1 MTAGP
6 TAPAYDPKTIRLLT
20 FHDAAARFRDGG
32 DSPRAYLERCLAAIE
47 ERDGAV
53 MAFAFLDAAGARR
66 DADAASARYRAGR
79 PLSPVDG
86 MPVGIKDLMETRD
99 MPTEYGSDLFRGN
112 RPIRDAAPVAA
123 LHEGG
128 AVIVGKTETVCLGGG
143 DPART
148 RNPFDLRRT
157 PGGSSS
163 GSAAAVG
170 AHMLPLALGTHARG
184 STIRPASFCGV
195 YGLKPTFGAINRQ
208 GVFSTAHSMDH
219 VGVLSGS
226 LEDLWI
232 TARHISAVAGGDPG
246 YPGLY
251 GGATP
256 PAPRKPRRL
265 IRLDMAGWVETDQ
278 ATRAAFE
285 AWIGKVAASGVA
297 ILTRQDDPSI
307 EAYEC
312 ELASMPALWR
322 ALYRYEM
329 RWPMLQYLAH
339 YPDKLPPRLKRGIEE
354 GRGLTQAEYR
364 AALVKRA
371 HVRTLHEELA
381 RRVDGFITLSSP
393 GPGPI
398 GMDQGSAIFNEA
410 SSVLGAPALSLP
422 LLSVDHV
429 PVGVQLLGPWHGD
442 EDVVAIGRQLAEE
455 TLGRNVEHI

>member
-1 MTAGP
+1 M
-6 TAPAYDPKTIRLLT
+6 PAYDPKTYALLT
-20 FHDAAARFRDGG
+20 FHDAVPRFRDGS
-32 DSPRAYLERCLAAIE
+32 DTPRAYLERCLGAIE
-47 ERDGAV
+47 ACEGEV
-53 MAFAFLDAAGARR
+53 MAFAFLDRDGARR
-66 DADAASARYRAGR
+66 AADEATARWRAGR
-79 PLSPVDG
+79 PLSSVDG

-123 LHEGG
+123 LHTLG

-148 RNPFDLRRT
+148 RNPHDLRRT

-170 AHMLPLALGTHARG
+170 ARMLPLALGTHARG
-184 STIRPASFCGV
+184 STIRPSSFCGIF
-195 YGLKPTFGAINRQ
+195 GLKATFGAINRQ

-219 VGVLSGS
+219 VGVLAGS

-232 TARHISAVAGGDPG
+232 TARHVSAEAGGDPG

-251 GGATP
+251 GGPTP
-256 PAPRKPRRL
+256 PAPRKPQRL
-265 IRLDMAGWVETDQ
+265 IRLDMAGWAETDA

-285 AWIGKVAASGVA
+285 TWLGALARAGVA
-297 ILTRQDDPSI
+297 IFTRQDDPTI
-307 EAYEC
+307 EAYER
-312 ELASMPALWR
+312 ELAAMPDLWR

-329 RWPMLQYLAH
+329 RWPMLQYLERF
-339 YPDKLPPRLKRGIEE
+339 PDKLPPRLKRGIEE

-364 AALVKRA
+364 AALVRRA
-371 HVRTLHEELA
+371 HVRALHEELA
-381 RRVDGFITLSSP
+381 RRVDGFVTLSSP
-393 GPGPI
+393 SPGPI

-422 LLSVDHV
+422 LLAVDGV

-442 EDVVAIGRQLAEE
+442 EDVVA
-455 TLGRNVEHI
+455 LGRYLAA